1 MYTVNRNSN
10 EVLPIPGKKG
20 AIARLIVMGL
30 FVVIALISCV
40 GFLMSADGGFIDVVL
55 ETLVSFGTLC
65 TVGAWFWGMMK
76 WIGFIAPKSFSLA
89 NTMWCSWHVLT
100 IFGLYIKAMVWALCA
115 LFPIAACFATFSP
128 MYTVFFSIAKN
139 GINFFNAMGMLILGC
154 NLVVVLGFV
163 DVCKLR
169 RLCAWEEFK
178 RLLAA
183 RKAARA

>member
-1 MYTVNRNSN
+1 MYNNTKIY
-10 EVLPIPGKKG
+10 IPGKKG

-65 TVGAWFWGMMK
+65 TVGAWFWFAMK
-76 WIGFIAPKSFSLA
+76 WIGFIAPKSFGLA

-100 IFGLYIKAMVWALCA
+100 IFGLYIKAMVWAVCA
-115 LFPIAACFATFSP
+115 LFPIGACFATFSP
-128 MYTVFFSIAKN
+128 MYMVFFSIAKN

-154 NLVVVLGFV
+154 GLVAVLGFI

-169 RLCAWEEFK
+169 MMSPVEEMK
-178 RLLAA
+178 RLWAN
-183 RKAARA
+183 RKAVRA